1 MCEYF
6 LLIMKVFKRNFAK
19 RDCKIKVQFHFHQN
33 KTLIYA
39 EHFSACL
46 CEFFKDR
53 CLVYFC
59 SGCYKISQFVFS
71 TYYSRMY
78 LKSVLSLV

>member
-6 LLIMKVFKRNFAK
+6 LLKLKLKFK
-19 RDCKIKVQFHFHQN
+19 
-33 KTLIYA
+33 YA
-39 EHFSACL
+39 EHFYACL

-53 CLVYFC
+53 LVYSC

-78 LKSVLSLV
+78 LKSALSLV

>member
-6 LLIMKVFKRNFAK
+6 LLNRKSFNKEILLKAIVKLKYDFIFIKTKLTQNIFTLVCANFS
-19 RDCKIKVQFHFHQN
+19 R
-33 KTLIYA
+33 T
-39 EHFSACL
+39 
-46 CEFFKDR
+46 
-53 CLVYFC
+53 VYSC

-71 TYYSRMY
+71 TYSRMY